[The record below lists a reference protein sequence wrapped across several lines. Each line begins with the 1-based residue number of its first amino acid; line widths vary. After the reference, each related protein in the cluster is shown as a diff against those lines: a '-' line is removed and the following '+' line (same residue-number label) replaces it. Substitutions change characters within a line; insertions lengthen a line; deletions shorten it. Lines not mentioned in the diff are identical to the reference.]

1 MNASSQMLNIEN
13 LEMIPKIRTKELIIR
28 IIQKHLLTTVVLIK
42 LVSVFFSIWSY
53 MAKVNIYL

>member
-13 LEMIPKIRTKELIIR
+13 LERTPKIRTKELTIR